1 MRLITWNT
9 FRSELRQWFDNRF
22 SSIPDYSLPFFSQ
35 GGWEVWLQVEL
46 AMYFAASDYD
56 IMREVKY
63 DNQNLRADFVLN
75 RNFNNRRE
83 IFVEIKCQS
92 IYIDKYS
99 MYNSIHDDE
108 QKMTQYLN
116 DTQKGVM
123 IVVVVEPTLAVTLEE
138 YGYTEIK
145 LIQNNIKIYSKIVK
159 G

>member
-63 DNQNLRADFVLN
+63 DNQDLRADFVLN
-75 RNFNNRRE
+75 RNFYDRRE

-99 MYNSIHDDE
+99 MYNYISRDE
-108 QKMTQYLN
+108 QKMTQDLN

-123 IVVVVEPTLAVTLEE
+123 IVVVVEPTLAVTLEK